1 MTTDRDLDR
10 IARAWLA
17 DGPEELS
24 DRVIDAAVDQ
34 IHLTRQRRTV
44 GVPWR
49 LPTMT
54 TPTRVAAAA
63 VIGVL
68 VVGGTLFILG
78 RPGPSAVG
86 GGPAPTLAPTATPT
100 HVPVAATPSTTA
112 IPVPALTETFTSPR
126 HGYSIL
132 LPAGWTATPAIKPWT
147 TGIDTTYLDPALD
160 ALGSDEALLAV
171 ASSPLAKGQTAEQW
185 LVPYC
190 RSGADGKTCGRQ
202 IAIGD
207 TVGHV
212 DEDGLS
218 VEGGTV
224 ETGGRVFGAAVVVD
238 GRGYI
243 FTLDGHVDTKLFEAL
258 LKTVTFDAA
267 NAIDTP

>member
-10 IARAWLA
+10 IAKAWLA

-54 TPTRVAAAA
+54 TPARVVAAA

-68 VVGGTLFILG
+68 VVGSTLFILG
-78 RPGPSAVG
+78 RPGSSGVG
-86 GGPAPTLAPTATPT
+86 GAPAPTMAATATPT
-100 HVPVAATPSTTA
+100 VVVPAPARAVP
-112 IPVPALTETFTSPR
+112 IPALTETFTSAR
-126 HGYSIL
+126 HGYSIK
-132 LPAGWTATPAIKPWT
+132 LPAAWTATPATKPWI
-147 TGIDTTYLDPALD
+147 TGIDTTYRDPALD
-160 ALGSDEALLAV
+160 ALGDDEALLAV
-171 ASSPLAKGQTAEQW
+171 ASSPLAKGETAAQW

-202 IAIGD
+202 ISIGD
-207 TVGHV
+207 QVGYV

-218 VEGGTV
+218 TEGGTV
-224 ETGGRVFGAAVVVD
+224 ETGGRIFDAAVVVD

-243 FTLDGHVDTKLFEAL
+243 FILDGNVDTALFEAL
-258 LKTVTFDAA
+258 LRTVTFDAA
-267 NAIDTP
+267 SAIDTP